1 MMCARR
7 ARWNCVEKFYF
18 FQGGTTICEADRDE
32 AEEKAGAGKVVRVK
46 DKAGD
51 REVTHPAREESACV
65 RTAVPPHRMNVE
77 SLACKRHA
85 RDAAAR

>member
-1 MMCARR
+1 M
-7 ARWNCVEKFYF
+7 
-18 FQGGTTICEADRDE
+18 ADRDK
-32 AEEKAGAGKVVRVK
+32 AEKRAAAGVVARAK
-46 DKAGD
+46 DRGPAED
-51 REVTHPAREESACV
+51 REATHPARAASACV